1 MTYIS
6 TEFIFKQK
14 IMNLIYGTKLQLGL
28 LIFTFLLINNFMF
41 GQSVEPPV
49 LLNTESNGV
58 KFYSSNG
65 VENNIQQTP
74 FVPATQPIIK
84 SIDDY
89 TLEEINN
96 MLIDLDYKLQ
106 LYQNENNQEAIDLL
120 LAYQILLIEQKTILS
135 NQN

>member
-1 MTYIS
+1 
-6 TEFIFKQK
+6 
-14 IMNLIYGTKLQLGL
+14 MNLIYGTKLQLGL

-84 SIDDY
+84 SIGDY

>member
-1 MTYIS
+1 
-6 TEFIFKQK
+6 
-14 IMNLIYGTKLQLGL
+14 MNLIYGTKLQLGL

-41 GQSVEPPV
+41 AQSVEQPV

-65 VENNIQQTP
+65 FENNIQQTP
-74 FVPATQPIIK
+74 FVPAVQPISK
-84 SIDDY
+84 SIEDY

-96 MLIDLDYKLQ
+96 MLIDLDYKLEQ
-106 LYQNENNQEAIDLL
+106 YQNSSDQESIDTL
-120 LAYQILLIEQKTILS
+120 LALQALLIEQKTILS

>member
-1 MTYIS
+1 
-6 TEFIFKQK
+6 
-14 IMNLIYGTKLQLGL
+14 MNLIYGTKLQLGL